1 MHINVNGGHSYSAP
15 GASGYL
21 DEVECD
27 RAVKDA
33 LIAELSARG
42 YETSDSTSGASN
54 ARAVLA
60 EQARLC
66 NASGAD
72 LGVSIHLNSDSGT
85 ASGVEVWYWT
95 GSDSGYEYAKD
106 ASARLASVLGLPDR
120 GAKATR
126 NLYWL
131 NTTIMTSVLVEV
143 CFVDSY
149 KDYTAYGETGVTAI
163 AKSIADGLFGES
175 QASATNGWQ
184 KDDTGYWWKWEDG
197 TYPKAEWQEID
208 GNQYYFDDNG
218 YMYTGWLE
226 YKDSWYYLDPD
237 GRMVTDWYIVD
248 GLWFYFNSDGQMQT
262 RWIEYKGNA
271 YYCLP
276 DSEGEHTLGAMV
288 TGWYKPEG
296 TWAYFGGSGAMMR
309 DTIAKIDGGWYVFDK
324 GGSLVTDVT
333 FDDNGALQF

>member
-1 MHINVNGGHSYSAP
+1 MHINVNGGHSHAAP
-15 GASGYL
+15 GASGLL

-42 YETSDSTSGASN
+42 YETSDSTSEASD

-60 EQARLC
+60 EQARMC
-66 NASGAD
+66 NSSGAD
-72 LGVSIHLNSDSGT
+72 LGVSIHLNAGGGT
-85 ASGVEVWYWT
+85 GVEVWYWE
-95 GSDSGYEYAKD
+95 GSDSGYEYAKEI
-106 ASARLASVLGLPDR
+106 SARLASALGLPNR
-120 GAKATR
+120 GPKGTR

-131 NTTIMTSVLVEV
+131 NTTTMTSILVEV
-143 CFVDSY
+143 CFVDRSE
-149 KDYTAYGETGVTAI
+149 DYDAYNALGAQGV
-163 AKSIADGLFGES
+163 AKAIADGLVGES
-175 QASATNGWQ
+175 ASTSGWQ
-184 KDDTGYWWKWEDG
+184 KDDTGTWWKWEDG

-208 GNQYYFDDNG
+208 GYQYYFDDNG
-218 YMYTGWLE
+218 YLYTGWLE
-226 YKDSWYYLDPD
+226 YKDNWYYLDPD

-262 RWIEYKGNA
+262 GWIEYNSNA
-271 YYCLP
+271 YYCLT

-296 TWAYFGGSGAMMR
+296 TWAYFDESGAMKR
-309 DTIAKIDGGWYVFDK
+309 DTVACIDSKWYIFDK
-324 GGSLVTDVT
+324 GGSLVTNVT

>member
-33 LIAELSARG
+33 LIAELGARG
-42 YETSDSTSGASN
+42 YETSDSTSDASSP
-54 ARAVLA
+54 RSVLA
-60 EQARLC
+60 EQARLA

-72 LGVSIHLNSDSGT
+72 LGVSIHFNAGGGT
-85 ASGVEVWYWT
+85 GVEVWYWE
-95 GSDSGYEYAKD
+95 GSDSGYEYAKEV
-106 ASARLASVLGLPDR
+106 SARLASALGLPNR
-120 GAKATR
+120 GAKGTR

-131 NTTIMTSVLVEV
+131 NTTTMTSILVEV
-143 CFVDSY
+143 CFVDRSE
-149 KDYTAYGETGVTAI
+149 DYDAYNALDAQEI
-163 AKSIADGLFGES
+163 AKAIADGLVGEP
-175 QASATNGWQ
+175 SATSGWQ

-197 TYPKAEWQEID
+197 TYPKSEWEEID
-208 GNQYYFDDNG
+208 GYQYYFNDDG
-218 YMYTGWLE
+218 YMHTGWLE
-226 YKDSWYYLDPD
+226 YKDNWYYLDPD

-248 GLWFYFNSDGQMQT
+248 GLWYYFANDGSMQT
-262 RWIEYKGNA
+262 GWVEYEGNA

-296 TWAYFGGSGAMMR
+296 TWAYFDGSGTMMR
-309 DTIAKIDGGWYVFDK
+309 DTVACIGGKWYVFEK
-324 GGSLVTDVT
+324 GGSLVTDVA
-333 FDDNGALQF
+333 FDDDGALQF